1 MGPAAAGP
9 TFPPPGPRVPA
20 DVSATATA
28 RHDPVWAKL
37 LIAFGVLLMLL
48 SGGLYVEY
56 RLVVAKASGS
66 VTQSNLLGDAG
77 NQAAHHVNINGP
89 VNALL
94 VGIDTRPGQ
103 NPADQSRADSIIIVH
118 VPASHDQAYLV
129 SIPRDTLVPI
139 PPNPATGWAGGK
151 DKINAAFAYGSRNG
165 GGVAGGVHLL
175 GATIRSLYGIGLDT
189 AAVVDFAGFQQVVG
203 ILGGV
208 DMCIDEKVTSIHVG
222 NTADGRTTVP
232 FRQDADLSLHAVPG
246 VTPKVYQPGC
256 RHLAAWEAL
265 DYTRQRDL
273 LANGDADYG
282 RQRHQQQFIKAVVK
296 QILSAGVLTNPARLS
311 RVLDTVGKA
320 MTVDTGGVSIGDWI
334 YAMRGIGG
342 NDVLTIK
349 TNNGQFNTTYVAG
362 LGACE
367 NLTDTSLQLLQ
378 AVHDDTVAGF
388 VSAHPDWVSSS

>member
-1 MGPAAAGP
+1 
-9 TFPPPGPRVPA
+9 
-20 DVSATATA
+20 
-28 RHDPVWAKL
+28 
-37 LIAFGVLLMLL
+37 
-48 SGGLYVEY
+48 
-56 RLVVAKASGS
+56 
-66 VTQSNLLGDAG
+66 
-77 NQAAHHVNINGP
+77 
-89 VNALL
+89 
-94 VGIDTRPGQ
+94 
-103 NPADQSRADSIIIVH
+103 
-118 VPASHDQAYLV
+118 
-129 SIPRDTLVPI
+129 
-139 PPNPATGWAGGK
+139 
-151 DKINAAFAYGSRNG
+151 
-165 GGVAGGVHLL
+165 
-175 GATIRSLYGIGLDT
+175 
-189 AAVVDFAGFQQVVG
+189 
-203 ILGGV
+203 
-208 DMCIDEKVTSIHVG
+208 MCIDEKTTSIHVG
-222 NTADGRTTVP
+222 YADDGTETVP
-232 FRQDADLSLHAVPG
+232 FRQDADLSLHPIPG
-246 VTPKVYQPGC
+246 VTPKVYEPGC